1 MGTFVIQLGT
11 MSLQASAAV
20 LVVLVLRNIFSMA
33 HISKKYVMFLWVIP
47 FLLLICPW
55 KISSPLGLWNHAP
68 SDYNT
73 EYTEQ
78 AIGHITEELLT
89 AESSMVETPLEG
101 EQIPKEL
108 IRLEPETDWKL
119 TQQDAGQLWN
129 ALDVVGV
136 IWLIGMAGILL
147 HTMVSYFMLKKKV
160 RCCASKGNNLYTVD
174 TLPVPMVI
182 GIIKPHIYLP
192 SGMEEAHMTYVA
204 AHENMHIQRK
214 DPAVKFIAYVI
225 VCIHWFNPLV
235 WAAYHFFEKDME
247 MACDE
252 ETIQLL
258 GIDRKK
264 EYATALLELSAGSRR
279 MFAAPIAFAEGD
291 TKNRIKN
298 VMQYKKTLK
307 TAAILAVAA
316 AGLVLAVFLTKN
328 DVIERSAIGTE
339 DVFDSEALLEA
350 LLAEQEKLIAEQ
362 EKVQAEIE
370 AAVKAQNGLTF
381 DMVREAF
388 RKQTVGDFDF
398 QSFSNAEVEYSE
410 NDGALNYYVNFY
422 YNYDGE
428 EYRLGV
434 SYWKETDE
442 ITDIYITR
450 ISDSEMARLYYTV
463 DSGTG
468 AYINDLET
476 FLVTKENVND
486 WLTIDLPE
494 GYTLGTYQADLGIAG
509 GALIFPQAYEL
520 YGDDVFAPQE
530 WYHAGFVGRIPDAVS
545 YFIFENGKLTDGQ
558 LGWWNHSSGE
568 RLGVLDLNW
577 QALFMQYNHDLYT
590 AAGIGWLEEDGV
602 DVSLIDTTSDYWY
615 FFFAK
620 EGEENAYYLSL
631 STKLFTEEE
640 AIAIAKTVTIKE

>member
-20 LVVLVLRNIFSMA
+20 LAVLVLRKIFSVA

-47 FLLLICPW
+47 FLLLVCPW

-68 SDYNT
+68 SDYSA

-78 AIGHITEELLT
+78 AIGHIAEELLT
-89 AESSMVETPLEG
+89 AESVMAETPLEG
-101 EQIPKEL
+101 EQIPKEA
-108 IRLEPETDWKL
+108 IRLVPETDWKL
-119 TQQDAGQLWN
+119 TKQDAGQLWN
-129 ALDVVGV
+129 ALDVEGA
-136 IWLIGMAGILL
+136 IWLIGMVGILL
-147 HTMVSYFMLKKKV
+147 YTMVSYFMLKRRV
-160 RCCASKGNNLYTVD
+160 RCCVFEGNTLYTVD
-174 TLPVPMVI
+174 TLPVPMVV
-182 GIIKPHIYLP
+182 GIVKPHIYLP

-235 WAAYHFFEKDME
+235 WAAYYFFVKDME

-252 ETIQLL
+252 ETIQSL
-258 GIDRKK
+258 GLDRKK

-291 TKNRIKN
+291 TKSRIKN

-328 DVIERSAIGTE
+328 DVIERSVIGTE
-339 DVFDSEALLEA
+339 DTFDTEALMEA

-362 EKVQAEIE
+362 ERVQAEIE

-388 RKQTVGDFDF
+388 AKQTVDEFDF
-398 QSFSNAEVEYSE
+398 QSFSNAEVESSE
-410 NDGALNYYVNFY
+410 NDAALNYYVNFY

-450 ISDSEMARLYYTV
+450 ISDAEMARLYTTV
-463 DSGTG
+463 DNGKE

-476 FLVTKENVND
+476 FLVTKVSIDD
-486 WLTIDLPE
+486 WLNMKLP
-494 GYTLGTYQADLGIAG
+494 
-509 GALIFPQAYEL
+509 
-520 YGDDVFAPQE
+520 
-530 WYHAGFVGRIPDAVS
+530 
-545 YFIFENGKLTDGQ
+545 
-558 LGWWNHSSGE
+558 
-568 RLGVLDLNW
+568 
-577 QALFMQYNHDLYT
+577 
-590 AAGIGWLEEDGV
+590 
-602 DVSLIDTTSDYWY
+602 
-615 FFFAK
+615 
-620 EGEENAYYLSL
+620 
-631 STKLFTEEE
+631 
-640 AIAIAKTVTIKE
+640 